1 MGLGPVGRGI
11 VAATFVGA
19 VVGAVVGI
27 AAPFVPFVA
36 VAVAAAA
43 ASAGFPSVSRTFFS
57 VQRTKIGALGRR
69 QPGASCLG
77 SRSRPGAGMSGYDAA
92 SLASLPLPLAREPGG
107 AGRQSNPRSN

>member
-1 MGLGPVGRGI
+1 
-11 VAATFVGA
+11 
-19 VVGAVVGI
+19 
-27 AAPFVPFVA
+27 
-36 VAVAAAA
+36 
-43 ASAGFPSVSRTFFS
+43 

-77 SRSRPGAGMSGYDAA
+77 SRSRPGAGMIGSDAA